1 MQINSKIQ
9 EITDRIKKRSEKSR
23 EAYLKKVETNF
34 KPLDY
39 RKGLS
44 CGNLAHGFAACDSH
58 DKKAISESATPNIGL
73 ITAYNDMLSAHKTY
87 EDYPKFL
94 RKYANEFGGTLQ
106 VAGATPAM
114 CDGVTQGKEGMDL
127 SLLSRDVIAFSAAI
141 ALTHDMFDGAMNLG
155 ICDKIVP
162 GLIIG
167 NLSFGHL
174 PSVFVPGGPMETG
187 ISNEEKSRIRQL
199 FAEGKIGREELLKGE
214 SDSYH
219 SPGTCT
225 FYGTAN
231 SNQMLMEIMGLQLP
245 GSSFVNPGTPLR
257 EALNKEVVRVLID
270 NINARD
276 INKTIGFSYD
286 EKTVVNGIIGLLA
299 SGGSTN
305 HTLHLPA
312 MAKAAGI
319 HITWDDFSELSSVV
333 PLLCRIYPNGA
344 ADVNH
349 FHAAGGM
356 GFLIR
361 TLLENGLLH
370 EDVNTI
376 VGKGLNHY
384 TKEPKII
391 DGSIEFVEGQDKSLN
406 ESIIRDAKN
415 PFSPQGGIKVL
426 KGNLGTSVIK
436 TSAVEDQHLVI
447 EAEAIVFD
455 DQDDFL
461 EEFKKDE
468 LNKDFI
474 AVIPFQGPKFKG
486 MPELHKLTP
495 SLTVLLKRGYK
506 VALVTDGRMSGA
518 SGKVPSAIHLYPE
531 AAEGGLISKIKT
543 GDKIRLDAITGELI
557 CFSEDLEQRESRIIP
572 YQNQSHGREL
582 FEKVRGLITNGEEG
596 AGIF

>member
-1 MQINSKIQ
+1 
-9 EITDRIKKRSEKSR
+9 
-23 EAYLKKVETNF
+23 
-34 KPLDY
+34 
-39 RKGLS
+39 
-44 CGNLAHGFAACDSH
+44 
-58 DKKAISESATPNIGL
+58 
-73 ITAYNDMLSAHKTY
+73 
-87 EDYPKFL
+87 
-94 RKYANEFGGTLQ
+94 
-106 VAGATPAM
+106 
-114 CDGVTQGKEGMDL
+114 
-127 SLLSRDVIAFSAAI
+127 
-141 ALTHDMFDGAMNLG
+141 MFDGVMNLG

-257 EALNKEVVRVLID
+257 DALNKEVVRVLID
-270 NINARD
+270 NINSRD
-276 INKTIGFSYD
+276 ISKSIGFSFD

-305 HTLHLPA
+305 HTIHLPA

-376 VGKGLNHY
+376 MGRGLSNY

-391 DGSIEFVEGQDKSLN
+391 DGNITFVDGSEKSLN
-406 ESIIRDAKN
+406 ENIIRDAKN

-461 EEFKKDE
+461 EAFKKDE

-495 SLTVLLKRGYK
+495 SLTVLLKRGFK

-531 AAEGGLISKIKT
+531 ASEGGLISKIQT
-543 GDKIRLDAITGELI
+543 GDRILLNAITGELT
-557 CFSEDLEQRESRIIP
+557 CFVDDLEQRNSRTIP
-572 YQNQSHGREL
+572 YLNQSHGREL
-582 FEKVRGLITNGEEG
+582 FEKVRGLISNGEEG